1 MRSLLTSALA
11 LLLLL
16 TLALAG
22 LGRASVKVAPL
33 TVSPE
38 QETQLP
44 HAF

>member
-1 MRSLLTSALA
+1 MRTFLTSALA

-16 TLALAG
+16 VLALAG
-22 LGRASVKVAPL
+22 LGRASVRVAPL
-33 TVSPE
+33 TVAPA

>member
-1 MRSLLTSALA
+1 MMTSVLA

-16 TLALAG
+16 VLALAG

-33 TVSPE
+33 TVSPA

>member
-16 TLALAG
+16 MLALAG
-22 LGRASVKVAPL
+22 LGRAAAKVAPL
-33 TVSPE
+33 TVAPE